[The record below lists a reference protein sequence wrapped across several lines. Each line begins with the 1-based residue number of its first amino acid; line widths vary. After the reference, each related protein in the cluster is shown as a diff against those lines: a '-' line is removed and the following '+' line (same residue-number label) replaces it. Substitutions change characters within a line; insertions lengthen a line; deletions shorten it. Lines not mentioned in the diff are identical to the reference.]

1 MINVIEALQV
11 LGIYSFTRAAL
22 RDKLGISDGAL
33 KSFIS
38 RQVKGRRAV
47 HLRRGY
53 YSVVPVE
60 YLNSGAPPASWFIDG
75 LMKHLSCTY
84 YVGLLTAAE
93 LYGASHHKPQVFQV
107 VTEDSGRPI
116 SAGRNLIRFYK
127 SSTIKQADTVS
138 INTSTGYMSVSTA
151 EQTLIDLVR
160 YMDSCGGTGNV
171 VTVFSEL
178 APEAS
183 SIKLKKLL
191 KNEKTPL
198 VQRVGL
204 LLEAVG
210 QQNIALAA
218 EKVLANRS
226 YRRIPLSR
234 GSNRPENSYSQ
245 KWKVF
250 FPPGLEPE
258 A

>member
-1 MINVIEALQV
+1 MISVIEALQASG
-11 LGIYSFTRAAL
+11 LYSFTRADL
-22 RDKLGISDGAL
+22 RDKLDISDGAL

-38 RQVKGRRAV
+38 RQVKGGRAV

-53 YSVVPVE
+53 YSVVPAE

-75 LMKHLSCTY
+75 LMKHLGCNY
-84 YVGLLTAAE
+84 YIGLLTAAE

-107 VTEDSGRPI
+107 VTEASNRPI
-116 SAGRNLIRFYK
+116 SAGRNFIHFYK
-127 SSTIKQADTVS
+127 SSSLKQADTVMKK
-138 INTSTGYMSVSTA
+138 TTTGYMSVSTA

-160 YMDSCGGTGNV
+160 YMSECGGTGNV

-178 APEAS
+178 APEAIS
-183 SIKLKKLL
+183 KKLKKLL
-191 KNEKTPL
+191 KNEKTPV

-204 LLEAVG
+204 LLEAAG
-210 QQNIALAA
+210 QQNIALVA

-226 YRRIPLSR
+226 YRRILLSR
-234 GSNRPENSYSQ
+234 GSNRPENSYSTR
-245 KWKVF
+245 WKVF

>member
-1 MINVIEALQV
+1 MISVIEALQASG
-11 LGIYSFTRAAL
+11 LYSFTRADL
-22 RDKLGISDGAL
+22 RDKLDISDAAL

-38 RQVKGRRAV
+38 RQVKGGRVV

-60 YLNSGAPPASWFIDG
+60 YLNSGAPPAFWFIDS
-75 LMKHLSCTY
+75 LMKHLDCNY

-107 VTEDSGRPI
+107 VTEASSRPI
-116 SAGRNLIRFYK
+116 SAGRNLIHFYK
-127 SSTIKQADTVS
+127 SSSLKQADTVMKK
-138 INTSTGYMSVSTA
+138 TSTGYMSVSTP

-160 YMDSCGGTGNV
+160 YMGECGGAGNV

-178 APEAS
+178 ATETGS
-183 SIKLKKLL
+183 KKLKKLL
-191 KNEKTPL
+191 KDEKTPV

-204 LLEAVG
+204 LLEAAG
-210 QQNIALAA
+210 QQSLSLVA
-218 EKVLANRS
+218 EKVLAQRN
-226 YRRIPLSR
+226 YRRIHLSR
-234 GSNRPENSYSQ
+234 GSNKFENSYSSR
-245 KWKVF
+245 WKVF